1 MTIAFVS
8 EVIQKEKANHDQPKD
23 QQNMV
28 RFHGNLLLKKYVHGR
43 CSEENGEVVACRT
56 KGDRTTAVKI
66 STTNST
72 A

>member
-28 RFHGNLLLKKYVHGR
+28 RFHGNLLLKKTFTG
-43 CSEENGEVVACRT
+43 VAL
-56 KGDRTTAVKI
+56 
-66 STTNST
+66 
-72 A
+72 